1 MKKLMLFFLL
11 STYLLAGLNLQ
22 DKTLL
27 TQPSYTLSG
36 EFSSDISELLV
47 NGEQVRINK
56 DGKFKTQL
64 FFNKIGKNLVVV
76 ESVGQNNQREKKEY
90 RVLFLRS
97 FNDLPENSIYTELA
111 TAGLYAGY
119 ADGCF
124 KPNELITRGQSAAI
138 AVGLLDLPA
147 EKNKTALKQLIEIG
161 IFSDIDDGENGAG
174 QQLARAE
181 VVTMFCRLE
190 SLAMSKDKKE
200 SSRFKDINQNSWY
213 FGYVQAAEKAGWLDI
228 YKQDLFMPA
237 QKVTRKEFVDLLAQ
251 LPLTQKKLYEIRD
264 WENGYTKE
272 QASLPRVAN
281 HNLISLSFDN
291 MKLTTI
297 LNLIAKESGLSI
309 IIGQNV
315 SGYASG
321 HFKDVYPEV
330 ALDNVLKANGYTYVV
345 DDNLY
350 RIVKVNKPVTTPK
363 TNNNVVE
370 FKINYASIDKVVEE
384 ICKMAPELKDRI
396 IVSRETSTL
405 LINKKSKQLALATD
419 IIKMLDNPPLQVMVE
434 ARIFEISAESSRELG
449 TKILGTDPS
458 DSKSTIFETT
468 GLATVGRGGLYVRSL
483 DKDFQVYLNA
493 LETKKDFNMISSPR
507 VIVVNNK
514 EAVLET
520 LDEVAYEDETV
531 VNSISGTV
539 TSKKLIF
546 KNVGTTLKFIPHIN
560 EKGYITLELF
570 PEISSAVKD
579 STTNYPLINK
589 TKAYTRV
596 VIKDGETFLLGGL
609 LRDSEEVVR
618 KKVPL
623 LGDIP
628 LLRFFFSR
636 EEKSVIKKDVIIMIT
651 PRILD
656 PFNVGDFQSEAN
668 QYLNR

>member
-1 MKKLMLFFLL
+1 MKKLIVVFFL
-11 STYLLAGLNLQ
+11 SAFLLADLDLQ
-22 DKTLL
+22 DKSVIS
-27 TQPSYTLSG
+27 QSSYTLRGSFSAGTG
-36 EFSSDISELLV
+36 EVIV
-47 NGEQVRINK
+47 NNVPLRVNS
-56 DGKFKTQL
+56 DGKVRAQL
-64 FFNKIGKNLVVV
+64 FFNTAGKNLVIV
-76 ESVGQNNQREKKEY
+76 ESPGQNGQREKKEY
-90 RVLFLRS
+90 RILHQPVFK
-97 FNDLPENSIYTELA
+97 DLPENSVYTELA
-111 TAGLYAGY
+111 AAGLYSGY
-119 ADGCF
+119 DGGFF
-124 KPNELITRGQSAAI
+124 KPAELITRGQAASI
-138 AVGLLDLPA
+138 AAVLLELPA

-161 IFSDIDDGENGAG
+161 IFSDIDDGKNGAE

-181 VVTMFCRLE
+181 VVTMLCRLQN
-190 SLAMSKDKKE
+190 LAVSKETKE
-200 SSRFKDINQNSWY
+200 QSRFKDVNQKSWY

-237 QKVTRKEFVDLLAQ
+237 QKMTRKEFIDLLLQ
-251 LPLTQKKLYEIRD
+251 LPLTKKKLYELRD
-264 WENGYTKE
+264 WENGYTKD
-272 QASLPRVAN
+272 QAALPRVAN
-281 HNLISLSFDN
+281 HGLISLSFDN
-291 MKLTTI
+291 MKLVTI
-297 LNLIAKESGLSI
+297 LNLIAKESGLNI
-309 IIGQNV
+309 VAGKDIT
-315 SGYASG
+315 GYASG

-330 ALDNVLKANGYTYVV
+330 ALENVLKANGYTYVV

-350 RIVKVNKPVTTPK
+350 RVVKVAKPSSAQRVNK
-363 TNNNVVE
+363 NVAE

-384 ICKMAPELKDRI
+384 ICKMAPELKERI
-396 IVSRETSTL
+396 IVSRETSTIL
-405 LINKKSKQLALATD
+405 VNKKSKQLGLVTD
-419 IIKMLDNPPLQVMVE
+419 IVSMLDRPPLQVMVE
-434 ARIFEISAESSRELG
+434 ARIFEISAESSKELG

-458 DSKSTIFETT
+458 DPKSTIFETT
-468 GLATVGRGGLYVRSL
+468 GLATAGRGGLYVRSL

-570 PEISSAVKD
+570 PEISSSVKD

-609 LRDSEEVVR
+609 LRDSEETVN

-628 LLRFFFSR
+628 LLKFFFSR
-636 EEKSVIKKDVIIMIT
+636 QEKAVIKKDVIIMIT

-656 PFNVGDFQSEAN
+656 PFNAGDFQSEVN
-668 QYLNR
+668 QYTK